1 MFRALP
7 VTGNDRNTYHAT
19 ISTFAYV
26 LKKSLGEYL
35 VWGGRDW
42 APRFDHWKKKTRQ
55 WRKRRQVKITN
66 FKFPYSVNNRAVQQ
80 LIDLLISDDPEVDD
94 LREAEVPQEVEEK
107 LKVRDQEEEKEI
119 ENFQK
124 EADKENTL
132 WFLF

>member
-1 MFRALP
+1 M
-7 VTGNDRNTYHAT
+7 
-19 ISTFAYV
+19 
-26 LKKSLGEYL
+26 KE
-35 VWGGRDW
+35 
-42 APRFDHWKKKTRQ
+42 KTRQ

-66 FKFPYSVNNRAVQQ
+66 FKFPCSVNNRAVQQ

>member
-1 MFRALP
+1 MSAP
-7 VTGNDRNTYHAT
+7 
-19 ISTFAYV
+19 IW
-26 LKKSLGEYL
+26 SL
-35 VWGGRDW
+35 
-42 APRFDHWKKKTRQ
+42 KKTRQ

-132 WFLF
+132 WFFF